1 MNGRADERAVSVQ
14 VGAVLLLAILVS
26 ALGLYQ
32 LNVVP
37 DQNYVVEADH
47 NERVQGELQDVRNA
61 IVNTAGDRADRS
73 ASVRLGTQYDARAV
87 AINPPNPTGTIR
99 TVEPATP
106 ITVENA
112 EIDDDRIAD
121 LLDDD
126 VETRFIE
133 YRPRYNEYRNAPR
146 TQFEHTLLYNEFGEG
161 NVTIADQRLLREGT
175 LDLVVVDG
183 DLSRTG
189 GGTVSVDVRTL
200 GGPGETTIRP
210 DGGTPELTIPTD
222 APARWEA
229 AIGTEFDEGESDARV
244 ASVDDGS
251 VTIEL
256 DEAFDLRVAKVEVG
270 SGGES
275 DDRYDG
281 EPTSEIRDGV
291 DRRFDA
297 RWLRDS
303 VEIAEN
309 SDYEDVDVEVIDNRT
324 GETIE
329 DTGVDFSTGD
339 GSVVGVDQTES
350 DDRTDSDGQATARLE
365 PVETGDT
372 TVYAVA
378 GDDVDRLPVTVVP
391 AADPLE
397 FAGNANTDG
406 DDIEFDVLNDGDAV
420 VTVTGVAVDTDL
432 ASSYDR
438 GNGADNREVMIGDAD
453 GELGWRATNDDVSA
467 DGTVLELDGQPSG
480 QEAQLD
486 PGAAPTV
493 DIGDFEN
500 GDPVFDDLEH
510 TTDSSEADVTV
521 TLVTTT
527 GDVEFHFVA
536 E

>member
-1 MNGRADERAVSVQ
+1 MTGRADERAVSVQ

-37 DQNYVVEADH
+37 NQNYVVEADH

-161 NVTIADQRLLREGT
+161 NVTIADQRLLREGA

-281 EPTSEIRDGV
+281 EPEDVEVGEPRAEGAFSGTFQGGNPEEATVRGDGLYRFVEIDDDGHYRIGGVPAGSYGDVVAETDDGLVYTSDDFTVEEDETTEGV
-291 DRRFDA
+291 DFELEQPA
-297 RWLRDS
+297 EPFFE
-303 VEIAEN
+303 VEIVGTNSPVDAGETLEVTADIEN
-309 SDYEDVDVEVIDNRT
+309 LGEASGTQDITLDIEPDTGQGSEPDNPVDVETLSLDD
-324 GETIE
+324 GENAEITLEWETDE
-329 DTGVDFSTGD
+329 DAGGPGGSTAPYTATV
-339 GSVVGVDQTES
+339 SS
-350 DDRTDSDGQATARLE
+350 DDAS
-365 PVETGDT
+365 GDT
-372 TVYAVA
+372 TV
-378 GDDVDRLPVTVVP
+378 
-391 AADPLE
+391 
-397 FAGNANTDG
+397 
-406 DDIEFDVLNDGDAV
+406 
-420 VTVTGVAVDTDL
+420 
-432 ASSYDR
+432 
-438 GNGADNREVMIGDAD
+438 EV
-453 GELGWRATNDDVSA
+453 E
-467 DGTVLELDGQPSG
+467 
-480 QEAQLD
+480 
-486 PGAAPTV
+486 
-493 DIGDFEN
+493 
-500 GDPVFDDLEH
+500 
-510 TTDSSEADVTV
+510 
-521 TLVTTT
+521 
-527 GDVEFHFVA
+527 
-536 E
+536 